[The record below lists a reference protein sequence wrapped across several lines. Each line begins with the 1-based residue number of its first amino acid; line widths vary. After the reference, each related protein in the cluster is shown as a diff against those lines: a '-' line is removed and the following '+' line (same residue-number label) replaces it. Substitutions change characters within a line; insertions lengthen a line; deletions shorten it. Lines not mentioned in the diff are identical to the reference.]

1 MGGNI
6 FKLVLNGSYGAF
18 ATQYFI
24 LFNNKVAGTI
34 TAEGRK
40 LTKTMSDVNE
50 DYWYKQWHL
59 DEETHRKMKIKNVSK
74 IPDNVSVSVY
84 GDSILGDSVIKTN
97 IGDMTIEDIYNSCN
111 SDSERNDKEVV
122 NCNLSSL
129 NWTKDKNI
137 YMSKIKNVIRHKVSK
152 KKWKMK
158 VDGKELIITN
168 DHSLIVFRNG
178 EKMEIKPSEYKKG
191 DKVLIYYK

>member
-1 MGGNI
+1 
-6 FKLVLNGSYGAF
+6 
-18 ATQYFI
+18 
-24 LFNNKVAGTI
+24 
-34 TAEGRK
+34 
-40 LTKTMSDVNE
+40 MSEVNE
-50 DYWYKQWHL
+50 KYWYTMWHT
-59 DEETHRKMKIKNVSK
+59 ETDLHNILKIKNVNP
-74 IPDNVSVSVY
+74 IPEDVSVSVY

-97 IGDMTIEDIYNSCN
+97 IGDMAIEDIYNSCN
-111 SDSERNDKEVV
+111 SNSERKDKEVV

-129 NWTKDKNI
+129 NWTEDRDI

-178 EKMEIKPSEYKKG
+178 KKMKIKPSEYKKG
-191 DKVLIYYK
+191 DKVLILED

>member
-1 MGGNI
+1 
-6 FKLVLNGSYGAF
+6 
-18 ATQYFI
+18 
-24 LFNNKVAGTI
+24 
-34 TAEGRK
+34 
-40 LTKTMSDVNE
+40 MSDVNE
-50 DYWYKQWHL
+50 DYWYNQWHL
-59 DEETHRKMKIKNVSK
+59 DFDLHKKLKIKNVK
-74 IPDNVSVSVY
+74 EIPDDTSVSVY

-129 NWTKDKNI
+129 NWTKDRGI
-137 YMSKIKNVIRHKVSK
+137 HMSKIKNIIRHKVSK
-152 KKWKMK
+152 KKWMIR
-158 VDGKELIITN
+158 VDGKELIVTN

-191 DKVLIYYK
+191 DKVLIYKGK

>member
-1 MGGNI
+1 M
-6 FKLVLNGSYGAF
+6 
-18 ATQYFI
+18 
-24 LFNNKVAGTI
+24 FNNKVAGTI

-40 LTKTMSDVNE
+40 LTQTMSEVNE
-50 DYWYKQWHL
+50 KYWYELWHN
-59 DEETHRKMKIKNVSK
+59 ETDLHNILKIKNVNP
-74 IPDNVSVSVY
+74 IPEDTPVSVY

-97 IGDMTIEDIYNSCN
+97 IGDMTIEDIYNSCD
-111 SDSERNDKEVV
+111 SDSKRNDNSKEVV

-129 NWTKDKNI
+129 NWTEKRGI
-137 YMSKIKNVIRHKVSK
+137 HMSKIKNVIRHKVSK

-158 VDGKELIITN
+158 VDGKELIVTN

-191 DKVLIYYK
+191 DKVLILED